1 MEPIVFKATDR
12 ISKHYKKRVE
22 QILSRFEDIRELIEH
37 QASKGT
43 RVEKEI
49 RQFLID
55 FLPEMY
61 QYSSGIVID
70 NSGNECDR
78 SKQEDILIID
88 KFFNP
93 KLFIDDE
100 PSIYPV
106 DVIYCGI
113 EVKTSLNETELHNA
127 VKNIESL
134 KKLEYI
140 KDKVIYNKSNGIV
153 VSDTNPPI
161 GIIFAF
167 DTTFKSS
174 TTLLNHYNNA
184 ISNVSPLHR
193 PNILCILNRGIIG
206 ISENKKPVIEI
217 YGLIGQDTSG
227 KIGEM
232 ITKSND
238 LYYQSGGYNYPKIL
252 VENDYFIIDPSRTM
266 LGFLQYLIDLLLKKV
281 IISKT
286 NILNHYIPKE
296 MNRKLG
302 IELKENPR

>member
-1 MEPIVFKATDR
+1 MEPIIFKAADR
-12 ISKHYKKRVE
+12 ISKHYKRRVE

-61 QYSSGIVID
+61 EYSSGIVID
-70 NSGNECDR
+70 NSGSECDR

-93 KLFIDDE
+93 KLFIDEE

-113 EVKTSLNETELHNA
+113 EVKTSLNETELHTA

-134 KKLEYI
+134 KKLKFIE
-140 KDKVIYNKSNGIV
+140 DKVSFNKGNSIV
-153 VSDTNPPI
+153 VGNTNAPI

-167 DTTFKSS
+167 DSTFKSS
-174 TTLLNHYNNA
+174 STLLNHYNNA
-184 ISNVSPLHR
+184 IKDIAPEHR
-193 PNILCILNRGIIG
+193 PNLLCILNRGIIG
-206 ISENKKPVIEI
+206 IGQNNKPVIEI
-217 YGLIGQDTSG
+217 FGLIGQDQLGNT
-227 KIGEM
+227 GEM
-232 ITKSND
+232 ITKSTD
-238 LYYQSGGYNYPKIL
+238 LYYQSGGFNYPKML
-252 VENDYFIIDPSRTM
+252 VEKNYLVIDPSRTL
-266 LGFLQYLIDLLLKKV
+266 LGFLQHLVDLLLNKV

-286 NILNHYIPKE
+286 NILNHYIPE
-296 MNRKLG
+296 QMNRRIG
-302 IELKENPR
+302 IEMK

>member
-1 MEPIVFKATDR
+1 MEPLIFKATDR
-12 ISKHYKKRVE
+12 ISKHYKRRVE
-22 QILSRFEDIRELIEH
+22 QILSRFEGIRELIEH

-61 QYSSGIVID
+61 RYSSGTVID
-70 NSGNECDR
+70 NSGSECDR

-93 KLFIDDE
+93 KLFIDEE

-113 EVKTSLNETELHNA
+113 EIKTSLNEAELFTA

-134 KKLEYI
+134 KKLKFIE
-140 KDKVIYNKSNGIV
+140 DKVTYNKGNSIV
-153 VSDTNPPI
+153 VSNTNAPI

-167 DTTFKSS
+167 DTKFKSS
-174 TTLLNHYNNA
+174 STLLNHYNNA
-184 ISNVSPLHR
+184 INDVAPEHR
-193 PNILCILNRGIIG
+193 PNLLCILNRGIIG
-206 ISENKKPVIEI
+206 ISQNNKPAIEI
-217 YGLIGQDTSG
+217 FGLIGQDQFGNT
-227 KIGEM
+227 GE
-232 ITKSND
+232 ISTKSAD
-238 LYYQSGGYNYPKIL
+238 LYYQSGAFNYPKML
-252 VENDYFIIDPSRTM
+252 VEKDYIVIDPSRTM
-266 LGFLQYLIDLLLKKV
+266 LGFLQHLIDLLLTKV

-286 NILNHYIPKE
+286 NILNHYIPQH
-296 MNRKLG
+296 MNRRIG
-302 IELKENPR
+302 IEMK

>member
-1 MEPIVFKATDR
+1 MEPIIFKATDR
-12 ISKHYKKRVE
+12 VSKHYKRRVA

-37 QASKGT
+37 QTSKGT

-61 QYSSGIVID
+61 EYSSGIVID
-70 NSGNECDR
+70 NSGSECDK

-93 KLFIDDE
+93 KLFIDEE

-113 EVKTSLNETELHNA
+113 EVKTSINETELSTA

-134 KKLEYI
+134 KKLKFI
-140 KDKVIYNKSNGIV
+140 KDKVTSNISNGFT
-153 VSDTNPPI
+153 VSDTNSPI

-174 TTLLNHYNNA
+174 TTLLNHYNKA
-184 ISNVSPLHR
+184 IADIALEHR
-193 PNILCILNRGIIG
+193 PNLLCILNRGIIG
-206 ISENKKPVIEI
+206 ISQNNKPIIEI
-217 YGLIGQDTSG
+217 FGLIGQDKDG
-227 KIGEM
+227 NIGE
-232 ITKSND
+232 ITTKSTD
-238 LYYQSGGYNYPKIL
+238 LYYQSGGHNYPKIL
-252 VENDYFIIDPSRTM
+252 VNDNYIIVDPSRIM

-286 NILNHYIPKE
+286 NLLNHYIPE
-296 MNRKLG
+296 QMNKR
-302 IELKENPR
+302 ISFELQ

>member
-1 MEPIVFKATDR
+1 MEPIIFKATDR
-12 ISKHYKKRVE
+12 ISKHYKRRVE

-61 QYSSGIVID
+61 EYSSGIVID
-70 NSGNECDR
+70 NSGSECDR

-93 KLFIDDE
+93 KLFIDEE

-113 EVKTSLNETELHNA
+113 EVKTSLNEAELHTA

-134 KKLEYI
+134 KKLKFIE
-140 KDKVIYNKSNGIV
+140 DKVSYNKSSSIV
-153 VSDTNPPI
+153 VSNTNAPI

-174 TTLLNHYNNA
+174 STLLNHYNNA
-184 ISNVSPLHR
+184 ITNVAPEHR
-193 PNILCILNRGIIG
+193 PNLLCILNRGIIG
-206 ISENKKPVIEI
+206 IGQNNKPVIEI
-217 YGLIGQDTSG
+217 FGLIGQDKLG
-227 KIGEM
+227 NIGEM
-232 ITKSND
+232 STKSTD
-238 LYYQSGGYNYPKIL
+238 LYYKSGRYNYPKMLI
-252 VENDYFIIDPSRTM
+252 EKDYYIIDPSRTM
-266 LGFLQYLIDLLLKKV
+266 LGFLQYLIDLLLNKV

-286 NILNHYIPKE
+286 NILNHYIPE
-296 MNRKLG
+296 QMNRRIG
-302 IELKENPR
+302 VEM